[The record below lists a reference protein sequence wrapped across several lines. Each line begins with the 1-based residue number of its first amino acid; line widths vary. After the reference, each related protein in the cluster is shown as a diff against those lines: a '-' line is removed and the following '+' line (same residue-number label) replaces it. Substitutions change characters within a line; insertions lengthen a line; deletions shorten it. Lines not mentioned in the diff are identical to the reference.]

1 MNKALIQ
8 SILEHTKL
16 YKTSSIPIEIS
27 QTAYRESG
35 FSFQQLR
42 QLNDD
47 IRQMVGAFINS
58 NTEYD
63 EAQLEIIFHMQLKD
77 EVDSYTSDLANKYQC
92 NPQDIFNFTVWAV
105 YKELAKLMFN
115 RGYILRGIDCYTLQ
129 KQAEIIAEATG
140 GRSFA
145 EIKNLAPKPIK
156 IGEERLKIKIKLL
169 AKAIWREDEE
179 RRLMPSHVIDMI
191 VDLWEKKPNNDY
203 IRSPNRIL
211 EWFQEDNNTIPPDI
225 KLITDSKKYPRGRKN
240 KIIRE
245 EEMARIKLTVKPY
258 VDQLIQEFKDGLY

>member
-1 MNKALIQ
+1 MDKTLIQ
-8 SILEHTKL
+8 SIIEHTKL
-16 YKTSSIPIEIS
+16 SKTSNIPIEIS
-27 QTAYRESG
+27 QITYREAGLS
-35 FSFQQLR
+35 SQQLR

-47 IRQMVGAFINS
+47 IRQMVGAFIDS
-58 NTEYD
+58 KTEYD

-77 EVDSYTSDLANKYQC
+77 EVESYTSELASKYEC
-92 NPQDIFNFTVWAV
+92 NPQGILNFTVWAV

-129 KQAEIIAEATG
+129 KQAEIVVEATG

-156 IGEERLKIKIKLL
+156 IGEERLKKKIKLL
-169 AKAIWREDEE
+169 AKAMWQEDKE
-179 RRLMPSHVIDMI
+179 RRLMPSHVISMI
-191 VDLWEKKPNNDY
+191 VELWEKKPNGDY

-225 KLITDSKKYPRGRKN
+225 KSISGNKKYPRGRKN

-245 EEMARIKLTVKPY
+245 EEMARIKLTVKSY
-258 VDQLIQEFKDGLY
+258 ADQLIQELKDGLY